1 MLYAVAAVLAALSF
15 ALLAYAAGRWTR
27 PDSPAAA
34 WLFAAFFI
42 LLCVLLGV
50 WRYT

>member
-1 MLYAVAAVLAALSF
+1 MLYAVAAFLTALSL

-27 PDSPAAA
+27 PGSPAVA

-42 LLCVLLGV
+42 LLWALLGV